1 LQRSLHIRHRYPQ
14 THNTMAGLESIALAV
29 AHLERAQEAEA
40 AFALSAATSP
50 TSEEIASKTGSSP
63 GGASSLGF
71 TGATSAA
78 SIPSRQLF
86 SDTSARLVSSD
97 SIHSQDAVTVSS
109 PDAGSDEE
117 ERSSVALPVVSP
129 PSSRNQSAS
138 DITSIMDPT
147 TASTEDLAA
156 DLMVRQHQLP
166 APPPPTE
173 AITQVL
179 EDDVLCGRGGETNHH
194 SGNIKYRTL
203 VKCYQPLYI
212 VSKRRDKP
220 RIAQKIVFTIRQRG
234 GRFLKKDA
242 RSNTWRDVGN
252 TKAREKTSQALRE
265 GAPDLRHGGDAD
277 SDSPSPTTVPT
288 SAPSEVVMM
297 NGSPAN
303 ATAGMNSMA
312 HMPSF
317 QFHHQQQAATSAAT
331 MGLTSAAA
339 ALYMASCPSRI
350 EGGFDHGSGLKR
362 TFPSLSGLPM
372 HAAGQHPQTSLLER
386 MAMPMGASSPMIYP
400 SESFAATISADDD
413 EDASPTPEV
422 TKSRGPRLKRL
433 KSRKE
438 NSSY

>member
-1 LQRSLHIRHRYPQ
+1 
-14 THNTMAGLESIALAV
+14 MAGLESIALAV
-29 AHLERAQEAEA
+29 AHLERALEAEA
-40 AFALSAATSP
+40 AFALSSDSTSR
-50 TSEEIASKTGSSP
+50 TSEEIASTTGSSP
-63 GGASSLGF
+63 GSASSLGF
-71 TGATSAA
+71 TCATSAV

-97 SIHSQDAVTVSS
+97 SNHSQDAVTISV
-109 PDAGSDEE
+109 PEAGSYEE
-117 ERSSVALPVVSP
+117 ERPSPPLPVVSP

-138 DITSIMDPT
+138 DIASIMDPT

-156 DLMVRQHQLP
+156 DLMVRQQQLP

-288 SAPSEVVMM
+288 SAPSDSVVMT
-297 NGSPAN
+297 GSAAN
-303 ATAGMNSMA
+303 TTGMNSMT

-317 QFHHQQQAATSAAT
+317 QFHHQQQAATSAAA

-339 ALYMASCPSRI
+339 ALFMASCPSRI
-350 EGGFDHGSGLKR
+350 EAGFDHGSGFKR
-362 TFPSLSGLPM
+362 RFPSLSGLPM
-372 HAAGQHPQTSLLER
+372 YAGHHPQTSLLER
-386 MAMPMGASSPMIYP
+386 IAMPVGASSPMIHP

-413 EDASPTPEV
+413 DEAALPSPEV

-438 NSSY
+438 SSLH